1 MNIHWSDRVRN
12 TEVLR
17 QLRWAGHISRM
28 SDNRVAKRIFYSELQ
43 AGKRKQ
49 GGQLLRYKDVLK
61 RHLKHLNLEPSK
73 WEEMAGD
80 RPAWRH
86 TVRNKVFEFERK
98 RRDQLDAKRDELK
111 ARPPA
116 AIHYNYSVI
125 TGEDPLWPLS
135 YDHICPLRD
144 LPYPIGGRKQ
154 GGKMLLPLV
163 LDNFVV

>member
-61 RHLKHLNLEPSK
+61 RHLKHCDLEPSK
-73 WEEMAGD
+73 WEEMAAD

-116 AIHYNYSVI
+116 AIHYNY
-125 TGEDPLWPLS
+125 TPMAT
-135 YDHICPLRD
+135 
-144 LPYPIGGRKQ
+144 RKSLTPGFAMQ
-154 GGKMLLPLV
+154 PTR
-163 LDNFVV
+163 